1 MLIIHFV
8 CESKW
13 QNHDFFHHCE
23 TFSQTCESK
32 FLSFLVRLIFGS
44 VFVLLSSLKLT
55 LFQSKFPL
63 QKCSP
68 FQSVS
73 HLKNIFFSG
82 KKKLRDLDYP
92 GNLHFCMSKL
102 WEKDQ
107 ITRSAKTF
115 VFCSFSHIKKKLKK
129 KCFFLKKILLKYYI
143 IFCLISH
150 FFIIFFKK
158 NLLFTFNVFS
168 PVSQVRNT
176 VEKNIF
182 FLILDHQKPKIFYNL
197 VF

>member
-1 MLIIHFV
+1 MTWELEGKTFCRIIFQISSIFFHLWKHRKKENIFMLIIHFV

-32 FLSFLVRLIFGS
+32 FLSFLVRLNCGS
-44 VFVLLSSLKLT
+44 VFVLQSSLKLT

-92 GNLHFCMSKL
+92 GNLHFCKSKL

-115 VFCSFSHIKKKLKK
+115 VFCSFSHINKKK
-129 KCFFLKKILLKYYI
+129 
-143 IFCLISH
+143 
-150 FFIIFFKK
+150 KK
-158 NLLFTFNVFS
+158 NVFFWKKFSWNTILYFVWFHTFS
-168 PVSQVRNT
+168 
-176 VEKNIF
+176 
-182 FLILDHQKPKIFYNL
+182 
-197 VF
+197 